1 MQVFFIILIA
11 LVFIFLWKSIKV
23 VSEQQVILIER
34 LGKYYTTLTSGLN
47 FVLPILDQPRGVPW
61 RDIDGRYRFNYT
73 IDLRE
78 TVFDFP
84 SQRVI
89 TRDNVVL
96 EINAIIYFQV
106 VDPVK
111 AVYEIANLPE
121 AIEKLTQ
128 TSLRN
133 VIGDLDLDS
142 TFTSRDH
149 INSQLRVVL
158 DDASNK
164 WGVKVNRVE
173 IQDIIPPQDIR
184 NAMEKQ
190 MRAERDKRA
199 ALLDA
204 EAIQRS
210 SVMKAEGMRDSEV
223 ARAQGER
230 QSRILEAQGL
240 AEARLTLAKSE
251 ADSINLLSSAAGS
264 PEQGLNYLIA
274 VRYIEAFTK
283 LSQGQANTV
292 FLPYESSALLG
303 SLGGIREI
311 LKNKVKAVQS
321 SNPEEQKP
329 NNNSKEKWN

>member
-1 MQVFFIILIA
+1 MGPFTILIVTVVF
-11 LVFIFLWKSIKV
+11 LFIFFSKSIRIVREQEV
-23 VSEQQVILIER
+23 VIIER
-34 LGKYYTTLTSGLN
+34 LGKYHSSLTSGFN
-47 FVLPILDQPRGVPW
+47 IVFPVLDSPRGVPW
-61 RDIDGRYRFNYT
+61 RDIRGNYRINET

-106 VDPVK
+106 TDPVK
-111 AVYEIANLPE
+111 AVYEIANLPD

-133 VIGDLDLDS
+133 VIGDLDLDG
-142 TFTSRDH
+142 TLTSRDH
-149 INSQLRVVL
+149 INTQLRLVL
-158 DDASNK
+158 DEATNK

-199 ALLDA
+199 ALLEA
-204 EAIQRS
+204 EASKIS
-210 SVMKAEGMRDSEV
+210 AILKAEGARDAEI
-223 ARAQGER
+223 ARAQGDK
-230 QSRILEAQGL
+230 QARILDAEGQ
-240 AEARLTLAKSE
+240 AEARLRLAKAES
-251 ADSINLLSSAAGS
+251 DSITALAQSVGS
-264 PEQGLNYLIA
+264 PELGLNYLIA
-274 VRYIEAFTK
+274 VKYIDAFTK

-292 FLPYESSALLG
+292 FMPYESSALLG
-303 SLGGIREI
+303 SLGGVREMLSKMDKSI
-311 LKNKVKAVQS
+311 VK
-321 SNPEEQKP
+321 
-329 NNNSKEKWN
+329 